1 MFTETSFFS
10 AAGLR
15 DVQKEIQKFELF
27 YHIDTVAFLQNETHL
42 KDRVSED
49 DAAEWRFLAEL
60 EHALLAQNE
69 SIKDRFVSEVDDD
82 EISQDIPSDYA
93 ERVAA

>member
-1 MFTETSFFS
+1 MFPETASYS

-15 DVQKEIQKFELF
+15 DVQKDLERFELF
-27 YHIDTVAFLQNETHL
+27 YELDTVTFLQNEQQL
-42 KDRVSED
+42 KDKVSED